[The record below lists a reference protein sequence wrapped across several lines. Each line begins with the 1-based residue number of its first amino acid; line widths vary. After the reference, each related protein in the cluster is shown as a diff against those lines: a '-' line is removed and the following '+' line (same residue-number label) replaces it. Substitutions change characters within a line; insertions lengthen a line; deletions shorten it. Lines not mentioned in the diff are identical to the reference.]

1 MFRIGRMVTQS
12 GLTSLVILT
21 VLLAG
26 CDGGSSSGSSAATS
40 TSSSTSTDAASS
52 STSASS
58 PSVTSTGDGT
68 ATLTWIAPTQNTN
81 GTEVSNLAGYTIYYG
96 KEASALSKTITV
108 PGAATTT
115 YVVSGLAP
123 GTYYF
128 AVSAYTASGTDSALS
143 DIESAS
149 I

>member
-1 MFRIGRMVTQS
+1 MLRIGQLVMQS
-12 GLTSLVILT
+12 GLKSLVILT

-26 CDGGSSSGSSAATS
+26 CDGGSGTSTSTAS
-40 TSSSTSTDAASS
+40 TSSSTSS
-52 STSASS
+52 SS
-58 PSVTSTGDGT
+58 PSVTASGNGT

-81 GTEVSNLAGYTIYYG
+81 GTEVTNLAGYTIYYG
-96 KEASALSKTITV
+96 TDASSLSNTITV
-108 PGAATTT
+108 AGSTTTT
-115 YVVSGLAP
+115 YVVSGLTP

-143 DIESAS
+143 DIESAA